1 MVKVYGSYVLDM
13 GLTLAAGWNLSSG
26 KPLTGLAANPVYQN
40 GGEIPLTPRG
50 DGFATTDGFQSRSPF
65 TTTVDGHASY
75 SLKLGATRSVLLV
88 ADLFNIFNKQ
98 SVTDYD
104 NFLESTF
111 GALNPDYGVAGASSV
126 VAGQQFVPPRQLRIG
141 ARFEF

>member
-1 MVKVYGSYVLDM
+1 D
-13 GLTLAAGWNLSSG
+13 AGIRGILV
-26 KPLTGLAANPVYQN
+26 TGVQTCALPIYPVYQN

-98 SVTDYD
+98 RSEERRGGKEIRVRCMQ
-104 NFLESTF
+104 EH
-111 GALNPDYGVAGASSV
+111 
-126 VAGQQFVPPRQLRIG
+126 
-141 ARFEF
+141 E